1 MVFSACGE
9 EIKSYF
15 GMRKFSVGNDGKGV
29 KRLFLNNK
37 PYFHN
42 GVLDQGYYPDGL
54 LTPPAN
60 DAMKFDVE
68 YVKSA
73 GFNMIRKHIKVEPL
87 LWYHYCDVNG
97 IIVWQDMINGGGKY
111 GLEISVIPFLNITLN
126 DNNYS
131 TFKRTDKEGRLLYYQ
146 RA

>member
-60 DAMKFDVE
+60 DAMKFVL
-68 YVKSA
+68 
-73 GFNMIRKHIKVEPL
+73 NMLNQP
-87 LWYHYCDVNG
+87 
-97 IIVWQDMINGGGKY
+97 
-111 GLEISVIPFLNITLN
+111 GL
-126 DNNYS
+126 
-131 TFKRTDKEGRLLYYQ
+131 
-146 RA
+146 

>member
-60 DAMKFDVE
+60 DAMKYDVE

-87 LWYHYCDVNG
+87 YG
-97 IIVWQDMINGGGKY
+97 IIIVM
-111 GLEISVIPFLNITLN
+111 
-126 DNNYS
+126 
-131 TFKRTDKEGRLLYYQ
+131 
-146 RA
+146 